1 MADIYQAM
9 EKYIGQRLSEQG
21 RASLRE
27 VVNRYMVHLGYV
39 EKARH
44 RWHITPKGKE
54 KIRISADVIDI
65 EIFEGTDEE
74 IDSLVKANRLRF
86 GCVDTGDELAVTRR
100 RRGQDRLRELTLTN
114 YSSTCA
120 LCDVNDV
127 SLLVTSHI
135 VGWAEDAEC
144 RGFLSNIICLCKFHD
159 ALFEKG
165 YLSLSDDL
173 TILKKYHKANQFI
186 VVLLDNTK
194 QFRKPIEHFP
204 IPDFLRRHRLRFGF
218 KEL

>member
-9 EKYIGQRLSEQG
+9 EKRIGQQLSEQG

-27 VVNRYMVHLGYV
+27 VVNRYMVKLGYV
-39 EKARH
+39 EKAR
-44 RWHITPKGKE
+44 RVWHITSKGRE
-54 KIRISADVIDI
+54 KIRTSVDIVDI
-65 EIFEGTDEE
+65 ETFEGTDEG
-74 IDSLVKANRLRF
+74 IDSLVKANRLRI
-86 GCVDTGDELAVTRR
+86 GCIDTGDELAISRR
-100 RRGQDRLRELTLTN
+100 RRGQDRLRELTLIN

-127 SLLVTSHI
+127 SLLVTSHV

-144 RGFLSNIICLCKFHD
+144 RGFLSNIMCLCKFHD

-173 TILKKYHKANQFI
+173 TILKKYPRASQFI
-186 VVLLDNTK
+186 IVLLNNTK
-194 QFRKPIEHFP
+194 QFRKPIEHLP
-204 IPDFLRRHRLRFGF
+204 KPEFLQRHRLRCGF
-218 KEL
+218 EGL